1 MPNPH
6 PVTPLLPEEQARQ
19 KIDQL
24 LTAAG
29 WVVQSKQD
37 FDRTASL
44 GVAVREFQTQSG
56 PCDYLLF
63 IEGKA
68 AGVIEAKPAGHTLS
82 GVEVQSDKYNI
93 TLPPHVKC
101 WGSPL
106 HLRYES
112 NGEEV
117 QFCDSRD
124 PAPRSR
130 QVFAFHTPLTLQ
142 TWLREATTLRT
153 RLRAMRA
160 DPACALPTEN
170 LRACQVEAITGLE
183 TSLAADHS
191 HALIQMAT
199 GAGKTFTACTFSW
212 RLLKY
217 ANVRRILFLVDRTNL
232 GDQTLKEYQNYQP
245 PYAAGRF
252 TDIYNVQHLH
262 GKTIAPDAKVVI
274 STVQRLYA
282 LLQGENIDDEE
293 LDARDERSAFET
305 WQDFQRDPLPVTYN
319 PAIPIETFDCIVVD
333 ECHRSIYGL
342 WRQVLEYFDAHI
354 IGLTATPTSHTLGF
368 FKKNL
373 VSEYPYERSVLDGV
387 NMGYEIYRIRTEVGE
402 DGGKLP
408 SGYTTPVRDK
418 RTRAL
423 RYQELDEDLEY
434 APAQLDRSVTVPGQI
449 RTVIRQFR
457 DALFT
462 ELFTDRDDSWT
473 PKTLIFAKDDN
484 HAEEIVK
491 IVREEFAT
499 AKDYNGEAFC
509 RKITYRVTE
518 KPKELIKQFRVEAY
532 PRIAVTVDMIAT
544 GTDIRPLEALIFM
557 RDVRSDG
564 YYEQMKGR
572 GCRSISDSSLQ
583 TVTPNAVSKTRFV
596 LVDAVGVSES
606 RKNASQPLER
616 KKQVSFERLLEM
628 VAQGLREDDALSSL
642 AARCITLNRKLQDN
656 ETALTKL
663 VELTGGLDLHAVAA
677 GLLQSLDPDHI
688 QAVQAERE
696 QQTGTPL
703 TPEQLAELE
712 EEEKDKACAPFNK
725 AAYRQALVDA
735 LRQTELVIDDM
746 TPDAVREA
754 GFDLREAQKRI
765 DRFKEFLAENA
776 DHITALQIIYGKSY
790 ATRRLTYAAITELH
804 SVLAA
809 KPWHMDVA
817 TVWQAYRRMDKA
829 EHKGKVRGVPVEKAL
844 TNIIALVRFAAG
856 LDAELVPYSQRVEQ
870 LFNLWLGRQKKA
882 GKAFT
887 PEQLA
892 WLTCVK
898 EHLAANVEISL
909 QDLGDVPEFSDR
921 GGIFAARRLF
931 GADLEPMLNELTESL
946 VA

>member
-1 MPNPH
+1 MSTSH
-6 PVTPLLPEEQARQ
+6 SAFQLLPEEQARQ

-29 WVVQSKQD
+29 WIVQSKHE
-37 FDRTASL
+37 FDRTAAL
-44 GVAVREFQTQSG
+44 GMAVREFQTQSG

-68 AGVIEAKPAGHTLS
+68 AGVIEAKAAGATLS
-82 GVEVQSDKYNI
+82 GVSMQADRYTL

-101 WGSPL
+101 WSSPL
-106 HLRYES
+106 PLRYES

-117 QFCDSRD
+117 QFCDGRD

-130 QVFAFHTPLTLQ
+130 QVFAFHTPQTLLA
-142 TWLREATTLRT
+142 WLSENSTLRT
-153 RLRAMRA
+153 RLRAMRT
-160 DPACALPTEN
+160 DNSCALSTDN
-170 LRACQVEAITGLE
+170 LRACQVEAVTGLE
-183 TSLAADHS
+183 ASLAADQS
-191 HALIQMAT
+191 RALIQMAT

-217 ANVRRILFLVDRTNL
+217 AGARRILFLVDRTNL

-245 PYAAGRF
+245 PHAAGRF

-262 GKTIAPDAKVVI
+262 GKTITPDAKVVI
-274 STVQRLYA
+274 STVQRLYS
-282 LLQGENIDDEE
+282 LLQGENIEDEE

-305 WQDFQRDPLPVTYN
+305 WRDYQRDPLPVTYN
-319 PAIPIETFDCIVVD
+319 PVIPIETFDIIVVD

-354 IGLTATPTSHTLGF
+354 IGLTATPTKHTLGF
-368 FKKNL
+368 FNKNL

-402 DGGKLP
+402 DGGKIP

-518 KPKELIKQFRVEAY
+518 KPKDLIKQFRVEAY

-583 TVTPNAVSKTRFV
+583 AVTPNAVSKTRFV

-616 KKQVSFERLLEM
+616 KKQVSFEKLLEM

-656 ETALTKL
+656 EAALANL
-663 VELTGGLDLHAVAA
+663 AELTGGLDLHAVAA
-677 GLLQSLDPDHI
+677 GLLQRLDPDHI
-688 QAVQAERE
+688 QTVRAERE
-696 QQTGTPL
+696 QQTGAPL
-703 TPEQLAELE
+703 TPEQIAELE
-712 EEEKDKACAPFNK
+712 EEEKDNACAPFNK

-735 LRQTELVIDDM
+735 LRQTDLVIDDM

-754 GFDLREAQKRI
+754 GFDLHEAQKRI
-765 DRFKEFLAENA
+765 DRFREFLSENA
-776 DHITALQIIYGKSY
+776 DQITALQIIYGKPY
-790 ATRRLTYAAITELH
+790 AARRMTYAAITELH
-804 SVLAA
+804 SALAA
-809 KPWHMDVA
+809 KPWHMDMA
-817 TVWQAYRRMDKA
+817 TVWQAYRRMDIA
-829 EHKGKVRGVPVEKAL
+829 EKKGKVRGIPVEKAL
-844 TNIIALVRFAAG
+844 TNIITLVRFAAG
-856 LDAELVPYSQRVEQ
+856 MDNELVPYSQRVEQ

-882 GKAFT
+882 GKAFSA
-887 PEQLA
+887 EQLT
-892 WLTCVK
+892 WLGCVK
-898 EHLAANVEISL
+898 EHLAANAEISL

-921 GGIFAARRLF
+921 GGIFAARRFF
-931 GADLEPMLNELTESL
+931 GAELESMLDQLTESL

>member
-1 MPNPH
+1 MSNSH
-6 PVTPLLPEEQARQ
+6 SAFQLFPEEQARQ
-19 KIDQL
+19 KIDL
-24 LTAAG
+24 LLSAAG
-29 WVVQSKQD
+29 WIVQSKNE

-63 IEGKA
+63 IDGKA
-68 AGVIEAKPAGHTLS
+68 AGVIEAKAAGATLS
-82 GVEVQSDKYNI
+82 GVSMQADRYTL

-106 HLRYES
+106 PLRYES

-117 QFCDSRD
+117 QFCDDRD

-130 QVFAFHTPLTLQ
+130 QVFAFHTPQALLAWLGETSTLRAR
-142 TWLREATTLRT
+142 LREMWTNNS
-153 RLRAMRA
+153 
-160 DPACALPTEN
+160 CALSTEQ
-170 LRACQVEAITGLE
+170 LRACQVEAVTGLE
-183 TSLAADHS
+183 ASLAADHPR
-191 HALIQMAT
+191 ALIQMAT

-217 ANVRRILFLVDRTNL
+217 AGARRILFLVDRANL
-232 GDQTLKEYQNYQP
+232 GEQTLKEYQNYQP
-245 PYAAGRF
+245 PHAAGRF

-262 GKTIAPDAKVVI
+262 GKVIAPDAKVVI
-274 STVQRLYA
+274 STVQRLYS
-282 LLQGENIDDEE
+282 LLQGENIEDEE

-305 WQDFQRDPLPVTYN
+305 WRDCQRDPLPVTYN
-319 PAIPIETFDCIVVD
+319 PAIPIETFDIIVVD

-368 FKKNL
+368 FNKNL

-402 DGGKLP
+402 DGGKIP
-408 SGYTTPVRDK
+408 SGFITRVRDK

-473 PKTLIFAKDDN
+473 PKTLIFAKDDY

-583 TVTPNAVSKTRFV
+583 AVTPNAVSKTRFV

-616 KKQVSFERLLEM
+616 KKQVSFEKLLEM

-656 ETALTKL
+656 EAALAKL
-663 VELTGGLDLHAVAA
+663 AELTGGLDLHAVAA

-688 QAVQAERE
+688 QAVRAERE
-696 QQTGTPL
+696 QQTGSPL
-703 TPEQLAELE
+703 TPEQIAELE

-735 LRQTELVIDDM
+735 LRQTDLVIDDT

-765 DRFKEFLAENA
+765 DRFREFLTANA
-776 DHITALQIIYGKSY
+776 DHITALQIIYGKPY
-790 ATRRLTYAAITELH
+790 AARRMTYAAITELH
-804 SVLAA
+804 SALAA
-809 KPWHMDVA
+809 KPWHMDMA
-817 TVWQAYRRMDKA
+817 TVWQAYRRMDTA
-829 EHKGKVRGVPVEKAL
+829 EKKGKVRGVPVEKAL
-844 TNIIALVRFAAG
+844 TNIITLVRFAAG
-856 LDAELVPYSQRVEQ
+856 LDSELVPYSQRVEQ

-882 GKAFT
+882 GKAFSA
-887 PEQLA
+887 EQLA
-892 WLTCVK
+892 WLGCVK
-898 EHLAANVEISL
+898 EHLAANAEISL

-931 GADLEPMLNELTESL
+931 GAELESLLDQLTESL

>member
-6 PVTPLLPEEQARQ
+6 LAASLLPEEQARQ

-63 IEGKA
+63 IDGKA
-68 AGVIEAKPAGHTLS
+68 AGVIEAKAAGHTLS
-82 GVEVQSDKYNI
+82 GVEVQSNKYNI

-106 HLRYES
+106 PLRYES

-130 QVFAFHTPLTLQ
+130 QVFAFHTPHTLQ
-142 TWLREATTLRT
+142 TWLREDATLRA
-153 RLRAMRA
+153 RLRAMKT

-170 LRACQVEAITGLE
+170 LRMCQVEAITGLE
-183 TSLAADHS
+183 ASLAADHS

-245 PYAAGRF
+245 PHAAGRF

-305 WQDFQRDPLPVTYN
+305 WQDSQREPLPVTYN

-387 NMGYEIYRIRTEVGE
+387 NMGYEVYRIRTEVGE

-423 RYQELDEDLEY
+423 RYQELDADLEY
-434 APAQLDRSVTVPGQI
+434 APVQLDRSVTVPGQI

-473 PKTLIFAKDDN
+473 PKTLIF
-484 HAEEIVK
+484 
-491 IVREEFAT
+491 
-499 AKDYNGEAFC
+499 
-509 RKITYRVTE
+509 
-518 KPKELIKQFRVEAY
+518 
-532 PRIAVTVDMIAT
+532 
-544 GTDIRPLEALIFM
+544 
-557 RDVRSDG
+557 
-564 YYEQMKGR
+564 
-572 GCRSISDSSLQ
+572 
-583 TVTPNAVSKTRFV
+583 
-596 LVDAVGVSES
+596 
-606 RKNASQPLER
+606 
-616 KKQVSFERLLEM
+616 
-628 VAQGLREDDALSSL
+628 
-642 AARCITLNRKLQDN
+642 
-656 ETALTKL
+656 
-663 VELTGGLDLHAVAA
+663 
-677 GLLQSLDPDHI
+677 
-688 QAVQAERE
+688 
-696 QQTGTPL
+696 
-703 TPEQLAELE
+703 
-712 EEEKDKACAPFNK
+712 
-725 AAYRQALVDA
+725 
-735 LRQTELVIDDM
+735 
-746 TPDAVREA
+746 
-754 GFDLREAQKRI
+754 
-765 DRFKEFLAENA
+765 
-776 DHITALQIIYGKSY
+776 
-790 ATRRLTYAAITELH
+790 
-804 SVLAA
+804 
-809 KPWHMDVA
+809 
-817 TVWQAYRRMDKA
+817 
-829 EHKGKVRGVPVEKAL
+829 VRGESGK
-844 TNIIALVRFAAG
+844 
-856 LDAELVPYSQRVEQ
+856 Q
-870 LFNLWLGRQKKA
+870 L
-882 GKAFT
+882 
-887 PEQLA
+887 
-892 WLTCVK
+892 
-898 EHLAANVEISL
+898 
-909 QDLGDVPEFSDR
+909 
-921 GGIFAARRLF
+921 
-931 GADLEPMLNELTESL
+931 
-946 VA
+946 